1 MIVVPVESA
10 DGDVFAGA
18 LQSSVFEAIVCAA
31 VRLQA
36 KPAVGPQQ
44 ALGAEAMR
52 SLDER
57 NQQGGAQS
65 TDARDLLQAAAGR
78 IFSTLRQEL
87 TACLLPQRFEQ
98 VKLLVERLRSA
109 S

>member
-31 VRLQA
+31 VRLQP
-36 KPAVGPQQ
+36 KPAVRPQQ
-44 ALGAEAMR
+44 ALGAEAMW

-78 IFSTLRQEL
+78 IFFTFRPEMTGGPGSH
-87 TACLLPQRFEQ
+87 RFE
-98 VKLLVERLRSA
+98 RGR
-109 S
+109 